1 MSKLLI
7 ASTRHAAGK
16 TSIIL
21 GIASVLDQKFG
32 YIKPFG
38 DRLIYHRKINWD
50 YDTLLINQL
59 WNLDLESENMTMGFS
74 HFRLRYV
81 GQQDSIK
88 QFLVEMAENAASE
101 KDLLFIEGG
110 QDLSYGSSISFD
122 SFSMAKYLGCK
133 MIIVVSGDADL
144 ILDDITFLKKYQDM
158 TGVDLKGVIVN
169 KVQDVDEFEATQ
181 LKIIKD
187 MGIEV
192 LGIIPYKEKLTY
204 FTMKFL
210 ADKFFARIIAG
221 EKGLNNVVKNIF
233 VGAMATSEALRNPLF
248 NTEKKLIITSG
259 DRSDMILG
267 AIESDTAGIILTNNI
282 VPPPNI
288 ISKASDRN
296 IPLLLIPQ
304 HTYHIARQMDNF
316 EALVTKDDSE
326 KLQMLSHLAK
336 KYINIDLLQTKD

>member
-16 TSIIL
+16 TSIII
-21 GIASVLDQKFG
+21 GIASVLDKKFG

-38 DRLIYHRKINWD
+38 DRLIYHRKTNWD

-59 WNLDLESENMTMGFS
+59 WNLDQESENMTLGFS
-74 HFRLRYV
+74 HSRLRYV

-88 QFLVEMAENAASE
+88 QFLIEMAENAASG

-110 QDLSYGSSISFD
+110 QDLTYGSSISFD

-133 MIIVVSGDADL
+133 MIIGVSGDADQV
-144 ILDDITFLKKYQDM
+144 LDDITFLKKYQDK
-158 TGVDLKGVIVN
+158 TGVDFKGVIVN
-169 KVQDVDEFEATQ
+169 KVQDVEEFEATH
-181 LKIIKD
+181 LKTIKD

-192 LGIIPYKEKLTY
+192 LGVIPYKEKLTY

-282 VPPPNI
+282 VPPSNI
-288 ISKASDRN
+288 ISKASDQD

-316 EALVTKDDSE
+316 EGLITKDDSE

-336 KYINIDLLQTKD
+336 KYVNTDLLLK